1 SILTCARAGEKED
14 SRKLRAVIAR
24 STSSSLRR
32 PPIRL
37 GAGAAHQHRPFS
49 VSQAVGLA
57 EGLDGLL
64 VVDDR
69 ESAGPVGAPQAA
81 LEAPGVEQTRE
92 RIPDVREGIRLLR
105 QRACAAHF

>member
-1 SILTCARAGEKED
+1 MGWPWPFFAVTWKVRFGSEADAG
-14 SRKLRAVIAR
+14 SHQSLR
-24 STSSSLRR
+24 SSSSLRR
-32 PPIRL
+32 PAIRL
-37 GAGAAHQHRPFS
+37 GAGAAHQHRPFA
-49 VSQAVGLA
+49 VAQAGGLA

-81 LEAPGVEQTRE
+81 LEAPGVEQAAE

-105 QRACAAHF
+105 QR